1 MAGCKTDFLCTLIL
15 LHGFRH
21 PRPPMFPI
29 YPIICIRSYKEPIFQ
44 KILYFPINRTYSDI
58 CILHCEA
65 ILLCCFNKIKI
76 LYQWKWY
83 FFNFLKC
90 FILLRAYILAE
101 NSYIFLYFELNSLFF
116 LSDFPKSGWDA
127 RGL

>member
-65 ILLCCFNKIKI
+65 ILLCCLTKSKFCISGNGIFLI
-76 LYQWKWY
+76 
-83 FFNFLKC
+83 FLKF

>member
-83 FFNFLKC
+83 FFK
-90 FILLRAYILAE
+90 
-101 NSYIFLYFELNSLFF
+101 IFYPTKSLYFGRKLLYFELNSLFF

-127 RGL
+127 CGL

>member
-1 MAGCKTDFLCTLIL
+1 MAGCKTVFLCTLIL

-21 PRPPMFPI
+21 PGPPMFPI

-44 KILYFPINRTYSDI
+44 KILYFPIGHILISAFCTVKQFCCVVLTKSKF
-58 CILHCEA
+58 CISGNGIFL
-65 ILLCCFNKIKI
+65 I
-76 LYQWKWY
+76 
-83 FFNFLKC
+83 FLKF
-90 FILLRAYILAE
+90 FIPLRAYILAE

-127 RGL
+127 CGL